1 MYKSEEEVLLLPMFT
16 YQVTDVYTSSSKKEL
31 HYKDENDKPQKY
43 VAKVTEITL
52 AELPYSDILKY
63 K

>member
-1 MYKSEEEVLLLPMFT
+1 MFT
-16 YQVTDVYTSSSKKEL
+16 FQVTDVYTSGKKEL
-31 HYKDENDKPQKY
+31 EYNDNNGNVQKM